1 MARIFVVEDD
11 PNVRRELLTLLA
23 NAGHDATG
31 CEGFSDV
38 AREALASGCD
48 LVLLDLS
55 LPGTDGQYV
64 AREIR
69 QSSDVPIVV
78 LTSRTTDLDEL
89 MSMSMGADAF
99 VAKPYN
105 GQVLLAHIDAI
116 LRRTMARHDADRV
129 VESRGLTLD
138 LSRSTASANGREVEL
153 TKNELRI
160 LELLM
165 RRTGGIVS
173 REELMEALWSS
184 DAFVDDNTLT
194 VNMNR
199 LRQTLAKLGV
209 RDYIATH
216 RGQGYSA

>member
-1 MARIFVVEDD
+1 MRGGWQESSWSRTT
-11 PNVRRELLTLLA
+11 PTSGELLTPLLA

-138 LSRSTASANGREVEL
+138 LSRSTASANGERSNSPEQAAHPGAPDAEGGAGC
-153 TKNELRI
+153 LR
-160 LELLM
+160 LC
-165 RRTGGIVS
+165 
-173 REELMEALWSS
+173 EELMEALWSS
-184 DAFVDDNTLT
+184 DAFVDDN
-194 VNMNR
+194 R
-199 LRQTLAKLGV
+199 PPG
-209 RDYIATH
+209 I
-216 RGQGYSA
+216 

>member
-11 PNVRRELLTLLA
+11 PNVQRELLTLLR
-23 NAGHDATG
+23 NAGHDATAAKD
-31 CEGFSDV
+31 FSRV
-38 AREALASGCD
+38 AQDALASNAD
-48 LVLLDLS
+48 LVLLDLT

-69 QSSDVPIVV
+69 QASEVPIVV

-116 LRRTMARHDADRV
+116 LRRTLRSPDADRV
-129 VESRGLTLD
+129 VERNGVRLD
-138 LSRSTASANGREVEL
+138 LSRSTASANGREVKL
-153 TKNELRI
+153 TKNETRI

-165 RRTGGIVS
+165 RRSGRIVT

-194 VNMNR
+194 VNVNR
-199 LRQTLAKLGV
+199 LRQTLVKLGV
-209 RDYIATH
+209 TNYVTTH